1 MVYNLITS
9 MQIFYKTLDGKTRT
23 LDVESSD
30 TVEHVK
36 TMIQRKEGIPAEK
49 LGLIYSSKNLQGG
62 NTLNDYDIQKES
74 TLHLTLRPPN
84 KMPIFVET
92 ENDRTITVCP
102 FPCSTVEYV
111 KKDIQFETGIPAEN
125 QRLLFNNTQLQ
136 YGRSLSY
143 YNIKPKS
150 TLTVLR
156 ITPSEIFVTT
166 LAGKKITLNV
176 DSAETVESL
185 KARVESKEGMPVDEQ
200 KLFLNMKQLEDYSTL
215 SECNI
220 GKGVTLF
227 LVRRPLN
234 GMNIYVKT
242 LTGETITLEVEP
254 SEAIKIVKVKIQIIK
269 GIAPRRQALIYA
281 GKQLEDGHT
290 LSDYNI
296 QRETRLHLIP
306 RL

>member
-36 TMIQRKEGIPAEK
+36 TMIQRKEGISAEK
-49 LGLIYSSKNLQGG
+49 LRLIYGRNNLRDE
-62 NTLNDYDIQKES
+62 NNLDYYNIQKDS
-74 TLHLTLRPPN
+74 TLHLNLRLLN
-84 KMPIFVET
+84 GMLIFVET
-92 ENDRTITVCP
+92 ENNRTITICP

-111 KKDIQFETGIPAEN
+111 KKDIQSETGIPAES

-185 KARVESKEGMPVDEQ
+185 KARMKSKEGMPVDEQ

-220 GKGVTLF
+220 RKGVTLF

-254 SEAIKIVKVKIQIIK
+254 SETIKIVKVKIQIIK

-281 GKQLEDGHT
+281 SKQLEDRNT